1 MEAPMAR
8 SAARFSIST
17 LALLALAACGQTT
30 IATAPTPPPAI
41 AATAVPINPDQDFLN
56 RAMTGTGAQVEL
68 GRLAQQQGTAP
79 SVRAFGAQIAAEHAR
94 MHARLTTASQ
104 RVGMVPTP
112 AAPDLSR
119 FAALSGPE
127 FDREFITDQV
137 KNQREA
143 LGLYESEAQAG
154 QDPQGCSAES
164 DSQFAACAKRRASS
178 SLPTPAGPASK
189 YAWCGCPRS
198 RAERRRRTARSCP
211 AIWRHGMSGAVPAR
225 AAARNRKLPP
235 RAAC

>member
-1 MEAPMAR
+1 M
-8 SAARFSIST
+8 
-17 LALLALAACGQTT
+17 
-30 IATAPTPPPAI
+30 
-41 AATAVPINPDQDFLN
+41 
-56 RAMTGTGAQVEL
+56 
-68 GRLAQQQGTAP
+68 GRKH
-79 SVRAFGAQIAAEHAR
+79 GAQIAAEHAR

-154 QDPQGCSAES
+154 QNPRLRSMRSWIRKMPPVVALLALFSIEALGANDITGSVCNQSRGEPAAGDEVVLARLDRGMQEEARART
-164 DSQFAACAKRRASS
+164 DSSRRAPNCSRN
-178 SLPTPAGPASK
+178 PNAS
-189 YAWCGCPRS
+189 ARCHDRNSTRCS
-198 RAERRRRTARSCP
+198 R
-211 AIWRHGMSGAVPAR
+211 
-225 AAARNRKLPP
+225 
-235 RAAC
+235 

>member
-17 LALLALAACGQTT
+17 LALLALAACAQTT
-30 IATAPTPPPAI
+30 TATSPAPPSAI
-41 AATAVPINPDQDFLN
+41 AAAVPINPDQDFLN

-154 QDPQGCSAES
+154 QDPRLRSVARE
-164 DSQFAACAKRRASS
+164 
-178 SLPTPAGPASK
+178 SLPLL
-189 YAWCGCPRS
+189 
-198 RAERRRRTARSCP
+198 RRDLQRTEEL
-211 AIWRHGMSGAVPAR
+211 
-225 AAARNRKLPP
+225 AARLG
-235 RAAC
+235 A